1 MQLKVLYLFAS
12 TLCFPSTLAKFY
24 SKLQDLPER
33 KWDFI
38 VIGGGTAGCVVA
50 SRLTEDPSTSVLLIE
65 AGKSSA
71 ATAYLAP
78 ALSRPNLS
86 ILTQT
91 RATRLE
97 PLKTQRP
104 DMRRV
109 ELAQTENGPRRT
121 VTAEKEV
128 ILSAGSIGTPQ
139 LLMLSGIGDKKSLE
153 QRKIETIVN
162 LPDVGNN
169 LQEHPF
175 FNFQWR
181 VNDTLTLDT
190 FAENATAFTA
200 ALDQYES
207 QGTGVMSS
215 NSIANQIGFF
225 RLPKDSSIL
234 KRFGD
239 PTAGSSSPHYEFAF
253 SNGFIGTEQIPP
265 TTGNYFSTSIVLVSP
280 TSVGNIRLSSRSV
293 FTPPLI
299 NPQMLSTEFDKLTLV
314 EAPKAVACHPQ
325 AVVYAIAERASSL
338 IKLRWYQGYYD
349 IIKHGGLLRQVNY
362 LHELYGPVVRIGP
375 NELSFRDATAFSD
388 IYNAGSKFTKD
399 PSFYQCFAL
408 PLSSFGTIDPHR
420 SRSRREMLNPLFSRR
435 AILRLESVVQNKVDH
450 LISRLLSES
459 GGVTPINLFMAFR
472 CASLEIITV
481 YCLNQSPNA
490 LDTPGF
496 KHPFIASIQ
505 AAIPMFWILKYIPA
519 LTVLLMDPPKWL
531 SNGLFP
537 RFQGFFDMRQ
547 QVASQLDDVLV
558 GRNQLGT
565 TDHPIIY
572 NYLLD
577 PSKDL
582 KPLTP
587 LTRTELY
594 QEALALLIA
603 GSDTLGNTCNI
614 GFFNVLNQP
623 SILRKLTAELKEAWP
638 DQDHPV
644 GLVTLEKL
652 SYLTAVI
659 KESLRLAHGTVSAM
673 PRVVGPSDA
682 IIGGVAVPAG
692 TVVSASHT
700 YVHLDPEI
708 FPDPS
713 EFIPE
718 RWLAQSDETKH
729 LESWLVSFSKGPRM
743 CLGINLAW
751 CELYLIFGNL
761 FRKLDL
767 QPYNATLEDF
777 QTYDAFFVPI
787 HCGKDLH
794 VIVNRKNEWEDK

>member
-1 MQLKVLYLFAS
+1 MHVPLKMQLKVLYLFAS

-65 AGKSSA
+65 AGKSNTGADTMPIQVPFLVSEAGFGSEFDWNYTTTPQSTLMNRKLQYPRGFVLGGSSSTNYMAYTRGSMNEYDRLAKITGDKGWSWDNIKHFIMQSEKNVAPTDKHNTTGQFNPLVHGFKGLLQTSLPGFANALDDRILQTTKLLQDEFPFNLDMNSGQTLGIGWLLSTIGNGTRSSA

-314 EAPKAVACHPQ
+314 EAVRALQRFVSASPWRGYLLEPFDPAVKSSDPSVLINYMQKWIVSIRHPVGTARMSKDSDKDGVVGPDLLVKNTQNLRVIDASVIPKAVACHPQ

-338 IKLRWYQGYYD
+338 IKLRY
-349 IIKHGGLLRQVNY
+349 
-362 LHELYGPVVRIGP
+362 
-375 NELSFRDATAFSD
+375 
-388 IYNAGSKFTKD
+388 
-399 PSFYQCFAL
+399 
-408 PLSSFGTIDPHR
+408 
-420 SRSRREMLNPLFSRR
+420 
-435 AILRLESVVQNKVDH
+435 H
-450 LISRLLSES
+450 L
-459 GGVTPINLFMAFR
+459 
-472 CASLEIITV
+472 
-481 YCLNQSPNA
+481 
-490 LDTPGF
+490 
-496 KHPFIASIQ
+496 K
-505 AAIPMFWILKYIPA
+505 
-519 LTVLLMDPPKWL
+519 
-531 SNGLFP
+531 
-537 RFQGFFDMRQ
+537 
-547 QVASQLDDVLV
+547 
-558 GRNQLGT
+558 
-565 TDHPIIY
+565 
-572 NYLLD
+572 
-577 PSKDL
+577 
-582 KPLTP
+582 
-587 LTRTELY
+587 
-594 QEALALLIA
+594 
-603 GSDTLGNTCNI
+603 
-614 GFFNVLNQP
+614 
-623 SILRKLTAELKEAWP
+623 
-638 DQDHPV
+638 
-644 GLVTLEKL
+644 
-652 SYLTAVI
+652 
-659 KESLRLAHGTVSAM
+659 
-673 PRVVGPSDA
+673 
-682 IIGGVAVPAG
+682 
-692 TVVSASHT
+692 
-700 YVHLDPEI
+700 
-708 FPDPS
+708 
-713 EFIPE
+713 
-718 RWLAQSDETKH
+718 
-729 LESWLVSFSKGPRM
+729 
-743 CLGINLAW
+743 
-751 CELYLIFGNL
+751 
-761 FRKLDL
+761 
-767 QPYNATLEDF
+767 
-777 QTYDAFFVPI
+777 
-787 HCGKDLH
+787 
-794 VIVNRKNEWEDK
+794 

>member
-1 MQLKVLYLFAS
+1 MLPTCL
-12 TLCFPSTLAKFY
+12 TLAF
-24 SKLQDLPER
+24 LFCGVTVFR
-33 KWDFI
+33 
-38 VIGGGTAGCVVA
+38 
-50 SRLTEDPSTSVLLIE
+50 RLYAHPL
-65 AGKSSA
+65 SA
-71 ATAYLAP
+71 F
-78 ALSRPNLS
+78 
-86 ILTQT
+86 
-91 RATRLE
+91 
-97 PLKTQRP
+97 K
-104 DMRRV
+104 
-109 ELAQTENGPRRT
+109 GPR
-121 VTAEKEV
+121 
-128 ILSAGSIGTPQ
+128 L
-139 LLMLSGIGDKKSLE
+139 
-153 QRKIETIVN
+153 
-162 LPDVGNN
+162 
-169 LQEHPF
+169 
-175 FNFQWR
+175 
-181 VNDTLTLDT
+181 
-190 FAENATAFTA
+190 A
-200 ALDQYES
+200 AI
-207 QGTGVMSS
+207 T
-215 NSIANQIGFF
+215 
-225 RLPKDSSIL
+225 
-234 KRFGD
+234 
-239 PTAGSSSPHYEFAF
+239 
-253 SNGFIGTEQIPP
+253 
-265 TTGNYFSTSIVLVSP
+265 
-280 TSVGNIRLSSRSV
+280 
-293 FTPPLI
+293 
-299 NPQMLSTEFDKLTLV
+299 
-314 EAPKAVACHPQ
+314 
-325 AVVYAIAERASSL
+325 
-338 IKLRWYQGYYD
+338 RWYQGYYD